1 MQDKSYIF
9 TFSMK
14 NFLPFEVLR
23 SSVKTLDFFFPLANS
38 VIVFLLYVVL
48 YFVTIGLRLFF
59 PARLNEFRILWE
71 SFFGGKVFFDSWPE
85 NGEFTGEFL
94 FIPLH
99 VHANGTTFSGPQ
111 WRSRLDGVNDL
122 LSVGPVWG
130 LGQVSVSEP
139 LSQFLTNTSV
149 RTWIHFD
156 RD

>member
-71 SFFGGKVFFDSWPE
+71 SFFGERSFSTADQRMVNSLASFSL
-85 NGEFTGEFL
+85 FL
-94 FIPLH
+94 SMYTLMALRFL
-99 VHANGTTFSGPQ
+99 G
-111 WRSRLDGVNDL
+111 RSDAADL
-122 LSVGPVWG
+122 MELMIS
-130 LGQVSVSEP
+130 SA
-139 LSQFLTNTSV
+139 
-149 RTWIHFD
+149 
-156 RD
+156 